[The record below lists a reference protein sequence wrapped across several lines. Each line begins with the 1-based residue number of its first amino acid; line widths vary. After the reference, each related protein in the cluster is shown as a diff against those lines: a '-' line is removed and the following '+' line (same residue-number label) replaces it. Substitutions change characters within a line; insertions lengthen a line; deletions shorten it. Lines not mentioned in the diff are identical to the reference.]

1 MGGWLPGFSSAGVCR
16 SRYRSPFRSGH
27 PYVLWI
33 AFHLPHL
40 PLEALL
46 RGCDPNQWSDE
57 PWAVI
62 ENRSVFVHNAA
73 AQALGVR
80 SGMPLSAAWALA
92 PALRTVPRNLRAE
105 RENLEGVAAWLGRF
119 TPRVSL
125 EAPCQVAAEV
135 AGSLRLFG
143 GLERL
148 EQALRSGLDAL
159 GFGVRLASA
168 PTARAALWRAAGG
181 ASALEDLRVEVTG
194 AGADSLALLRS
205 LGIRTLGEL
214 MRLPR
219 DGVARRL
226 GQELLDELD
235 RALGKIPEPRA
246 SFVPPVRFAAR
257 LELPA
262 QVTEAEGLLFAAH
275 RLLVQLEGVL
285 VARQSGIR
293 GFTLSLRHPGM
304 RPTPVT
310 VPLASPSRDAT
321 HFTVLLRERLT
332 QLELIAP
339 VEAIR
344 LQAADFEPLHGTTA
358 SLFRDAHD
366 AGEGWGRLLDRL
378 AARLGET
385 AVRGLAVHS
394 EHRPELASQAVAPE
408 SSPGARPTALP
419 GGPRPLWLLETPRHL
434 GENEF
439 VLLTGPE
446 RIESG
451 WWDGGEVR
459 RDYFIA
465 RTGDASLVWIFR
477 ERERGWFLH
486 GIFA

>member
-1 MGGWLPGFSSAGVCR
+1 M
-16 SRYRSPFRSGH
+16 
-27 PYVLWI
+27 
-33 AFHLPHL
+33 

-46 RGCDPNQWSDE
+46 RGCDPSQWRDE

-62 ENRSVFVHNAA
+62 ENRSVFVCNAT

-80 SGMPLSAAWALA
+80 SGMPLSAAWAIA

-105 RENLEGVAAWLGRF
+105 RENLEGVAAWLSRF

-125 EAPCQVAAEV
+125 EAPRQVAAEV

-148 EQALRSGLDAL
+148 EQELRFGLDAL
-159 GFGVRLASA
+159 GFEARFASA
-168 PTARAALWRAAGG
+168 PTARAALWQAAGDG
-181 ASALEDLRVEVTG
+181 SALEDLRVEVTG
-194 AGADSLALLRS
+194 ADPDILDLLRN
-205 LGIRTLGEL
+205 LGVRTLGEL

-219 DGVARRL
+219 DGVAHRL
-226 GQELLDELD
+226 GQELLDDLD
-235 RALGKIPEPRA
+235 RALGKLPEPRA
-246 SFVPPVRFAAR
+246 SFVPPARFAAR

-262 QVTEAEGLLFAAH
+262 QVTEAKGVLFAAR
-275 RLLVQLEGVL
+275 RLLAQLEGVL

-293 GFTLSLRHPGM
+293 GFALSLRHPGM
-304 RPTPVT
+304 RPTRVT
-310 VPLASPSRDAT
+310 VPLANPSRDAV
-321 HFTVLLRERLT
+321 HFTTLLRERLAR
-332 QLELIAP
+332 LELVAP

-344 LQAADFEPLHGTTA
+344 LEAASFEPLHGTTV
-358 SLFRDAHD
+358 SLFRDARD
-366 AGEGWGRLLDRL
+366 AGEDWVRLLDRL

-385 AVRGLAVHS
+385 AVRRLAMHS
-394 EHRPELASQAVAPE
+394 EHRPELASQTVAPE
-408 SSPGARPTALP
+408 SSSGPRSTPLP
-419 GGPRPLWLLETPRHL
+419 GEQGSGSGSGPRPLWLLEAPRRL
-434 GENEF
+434 AENEF
-439 VLLTGPE
+439 VLLAGPE

-465 RTGDASLVWIFR
+465 RTREASLVWIFR

>member
-1 MGGWLPGFSSAGVCR
+1 M
-16 SRYRSPFRSGH
+16 
-27 PYVLWI
+27 LWI
-33 AFHLPHL
+33 ALHLPHL

-46 RGCDPNQWSDE
+46 RGCDPSRWRDE

-62 ENRSVFVHNAA
+62 ENRSVLVCNAA

-80 SGMPLSAAWALA
+80 SGMPLSAAWAIA

-105 RENLEGVAAWLGRF
+105 RENLEGVAAWLTRF

-125 EAPCQVAAEV
+125 EAPRQVAAEV

-143 GLERL
+143 GIERL
-148 EQALRSGLDAL
+148 EQGLRSGLDAL
-159 GFGVRLASA
+159 GFKAWLASA
-168 PTARAALWRAAGG
+168 PTARAALWRAAGD
-181 ASALEDLRVEVTG
+181 ANALEDLRVEVTG
-194 AGADSLALLRS
+194 AGPDILDLLRN

-226 GQELLDELD
+226 GQELLDDLD

-246 SFVPPVRFAAR
+246 SFVPPARFAAR

-262 QVTEAEGLLFAAH
+262 QVTEAEGLLFAAR
-275 RLLVQLEGVL
+275 RLLAQLEGVL

-293 GFTLSLRHPGM
+293 GFALSLRHPGM
-304 RPTPVT
+304 RPTRVT
-310 VPLASPSRDAT
+310 VALANPSRDAV
-321 HFTVLLRERLT
+321 HFTLLLRERLAR
-332 QLELIAP
+332 LELVAP
-339 VEAIR
+339 VEAIG
-344 LQAADFEPLHGTTA
+344 LQAAGFEPLHATTA
-358 SLFRDAHD
+358 SLFRDVRD
-366 AGEGWGRLLDRL
+366 AGEDWMRLLDRL

-385 AVRGLAVHS
+385 AVRGLAIHS
-394 EHRPELASQAVAPE
+394 EHRPELASRAVAPE
-408 SSPGARPTALP
+408 SSSGPRSTPLP
-419 GGPRPLWLLETPRHL
+419 DGQGPRPLWLLETPRRL
-434 GENEF
+434 AENEF
-439 VLLTGPE
+439 ALLTGPE

-451 WWDGGEVR
+451 WWDGHEVR